1 MGLSNITKAISAIA
15 LTVALGGAS
24 GYVTVKE
31 IPTWYASLNKPSF
44 NPPNYLFGPVWTILY
59 ILMGISLFLIW
70 KQPPSPQRKQA
81 LTIYLLQ
88 FALNL
93 AWSFIFFN
101 QHQIFLALFEIIAI
115 WICILLTI
123 LAFSKINKVAA
134 WLLVPYISWVSF
146 ATVLTYYIWLLNH

>member
-1 MGLSNITKAISAIA
+1 MERSNVIKLINSVA
-15 LTVALGGAS
+15 LTVGLSAAS
-24 GYVTVKE
+24 GYFTVKE
-31 IPTWYASLNKPSF
+31 IPTWYASLVKPSF

-70 KQPPSPQRKQA
+70 KQPPSPQRKKA
-81 LTIYLLQ
+81 IVIYVVQ

-101 QHQIFLALFEIIAI
+101 QHQIFLAFVEIIVI
-115 WICILLTI
+115 WIGILLTI
-123 LAFSKINKVAA
+123 FAFSKFSKIAA

-146 ATVLTYYIWLLNH
+146 AAFLNYHIWLLNH

>member
-1 MGLSNITKAISAIA
+1 MVRSNVIKAINSIA
-15 LTVALGGAS
+15 LTVGLGAGS
-24 GYVTVKE
+24 GYFTVKE
-31 IPTWYASLNKPSF
+31 IPTWYAGLVKPSF

-70 KQPPSPQRKQA
+70 KQPPSPQRKKA
-81 LTIYLLQ
+81 ITIYLIQ

-101 QHQIFLALFEIIAI
+101 QHQIFLAFLEIVAM

-123 LAFSKINKVAA
+123 IAFSKFSKLAA

-146 ATVLTYYIWLLNH
+146 AAFLNYHIWLLNH